1 MNKKIL
7 IALGVS
13 LAINFAFIGFETAK
27 VLYKPAFE
35 RIPPERP
42 GFARMK
48 DGPKDEKGPSM
59 FKGPMMKA
67 FKQAAKDYQKEMAE
81 AKKEMEAALVAD
93 PFNTEKF
100 KEALAKASAVRSSI
114 DAAVQANMV
123 EFISEMT
130 PEERRRFADEFS
142 RKKEHMDKARQERK
156 EFRRDFRRG
165 PHHAKPVHHQ
175 GKRMNK
181 DFRRDGKKDFRRKD
195 DGRPNYERRGS
206 DKKSFDRRESGRSN
220 AERQERRRPQQNMN
234 RTAPDRSA
242 PASIPAD
249 VPEKA
254 QI

>member
-27 VLYKPAFE
+27 FLYKPTFE

-48 DGPKDEKGPSM
+48 DGPRDGKGPSM

-67 FKQAAKDYQKEMAE
+67 FKQAAQNYQKEMAE

-93 PFNTEKF
+93 PFNSDKF

-114 DAAVQANMV
+114 DTAVQANMV
-123 EFISEMT
+123 EFISKMT
-130 PEERRRFADEFS
+130 PEERLRFADEFA
-142 RKKEHMDKARQERK
+142 RKKEHMKKMRQERM
-156 EFRRDFRRG
+156 ELRRDFRGHDR
-165 PHHAKPVHHQ
+165 HAMPPRKP
-175 GKRMNK
+175 GDK
-181 DFRRDGKKDFRRKD
+181 DFRREGKKDFRRENKKDFRREDKKDFRRKD
-195 DGRPNYERRGS
+195 ADS
-206 DKKSFDRRESGRSN
+206 KKMD
-220 AERQERRRPQQNMN
+220 RQERRRPQKNMN
-234 RTAPDRSA
+234 RMPVRQAPERA
-242 PASIPAD
+242 PTD
-249 VPEKA
+249 VSGEKA

>member
-27 VLYKPAFE
+27 CLYKPSFE

-48 DGPKDEKGPSM
+48 DGPGDDRGPSV

-67 FKQAAKDYQKEMAE
+67 FKQAAQNYQKEMAE
-81 AKKEMEAALVAD
+81 AKKEMEAALVAE
-93 PFNTEKF
+93 PFNAGKF

-123 EFISEMT
+123 EFISAMT
-130 PEERRRFADEFS
+130 PQERRQFADEFG
-142 RKKEHMDKARQERK
+142 RKKEHMKKMRQERK
-156 EFRRDFRRG
+156 EFRRDFRDHDRRHSM
-165 PHHAKPVHHQ
+165 PPRKP
-175 GKRMNK
+175 GDK
-181 DFRRDGKKDFRRKD
+181 DFRRDGKKDFRREDRKD
-195 DGRPNYERRGS
+195 FRRKDGEAKN
-206 DKKSFDRRESGRSN
+206 FD
-220 AERQERRRPQQNMN
+220 RQERRRPQKNMN
-234 RTAPDRSA
+234 RNAPGRQA
-242 PASIPAD
+242 PARAPMDA
-249 VPEKA
+249 PEEKA